1 MCGMGMLEWGSQE
14 SGPRVGMGE
23 PSFCR
28 TGCVWYGD
36 AGVGI
41 PGNRSRDRL
50 GMVSVVVSLLSYT
63 FYLRFYF
70 LRDMEPFED
79 LKWMQG

>member
-1 MCGMGMLEWGSQE
+1 MLLGEG
-14 SGPRVGMGE
+14 VGEGGRH
-23 PSFCR
+23 PSI
-28 TGCVWYGD
+28 GLDVWYGD

-79 LKWMQG
+79 LKWDAGMREE